1 MWSRALTLATA
12 SLIGC
17 LVATTS
23 QAQNLDAGKNAAQL
37 FNGSCSA
44 CHKSAHG
51 LLKTVSPSALPG
63 FLRQHYTTGTEVAQ
77 MLSAYLLSNGAAA
90 PEPRGTG
97 RRGSRADT
105 GSDLRSDA
113 PIGVGVPD
121 SGQGRDQA
129 ERPGRKSRRTATSP
143 ETESAPVGERTG
155 AKRKLSRKH
164 KRVGS
169 PSAESPASEPGAID
183 AAVPVP
189 QPVDLPPPSA
199 ADIKH

>member
-1 MWSRALTLATA
+1 
-12 SLIGC
+12 
-17 LVATTS
+17 
-23 QAQNLDAGKNAAQL
+23 
-37 FNGSCSA
+37 
-44 CHKSAHG
+44 
-51 LLKTVSPSALPG
+51 VSPSALPG

-90 PEPRGTG
+90 APETRGTG
-97 RRGSRADT
+97 RRGSRVDT

-129 ERPGRKSRRTATSP
+129 ERPGRKSRRATTSP
-143 ETESAPVGERTG
+143 EAESAPAGERTE

-164 KRVGS
+164 KRS
-169 PSAESPASEPGAID
+169 PSAESPASEPGAGESTRVESTTEPAARSEPTSKPTRERAID

-189 QPVDLPPPSA
+189 QPVDLPPPTA